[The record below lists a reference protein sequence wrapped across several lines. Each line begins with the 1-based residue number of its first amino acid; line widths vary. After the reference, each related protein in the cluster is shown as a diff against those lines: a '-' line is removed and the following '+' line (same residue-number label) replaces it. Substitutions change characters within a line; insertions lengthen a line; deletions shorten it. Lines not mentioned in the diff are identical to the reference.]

1 VNRPLPRLLPALRGL
16 LDPPPKQ
23 HKAPVRTAERPGPAC
38 ATGALG
44 RWGERAAARHLQAKG
59 YRVLARNHR
68 TGIGEADLICLAPDR
83 RTHVLV
89 EVKTRRDDS
98 LRPGQRPGER
108 RPEAAI
114 TARKARKLR
123 HLVELIARS
132 TGRTGAPWRIDVVAV
147 RVTGDRARIDHHE
160 RAVTG

>member
-1 VNRPLPRLLPALRGL
+1 MIRPLPKLFPSLRGV
-16 LDPPPKQ
+16 LDPPP
-23 HKAPVRTAERPGPAC
+23 AAASS
-38 ATGALG
+38 TGSLG

-59 YRVLARNHR
+59 YRVLSRNHR

-89 EVKTRRDDS
+89 EVKTRRDGDEQP
-98 LRPGQRPGER
+98 RQR

-114 TARKARKLR
+114 TAHKARKLR
-123 HLVELIARS
+123 QLVETIARS
-132 TGRTGAPWRIDVVAV
+132 NKRTDAPWRIDVVAV
-147 RVTGDRARIDHHE
+147 RVSPGGVEIDHHE